1 MRKKPNRVKRWGA
14 VLLAVILLLGC
25 ALAGAEERTQTN
37 AEIVEQLESRE
48 KTGSGEA
55 SGALEM
61 LKTLGE
67 ILISEDF
74 RSLLEYEDVKE
85 VFNEIILET
94 TLWLYENRPVTIKI
108 LRELGLSEK
117 ETVIVE
123 KLWDSLDR
131 IINSMEFY
139 LETEDGKA
147 LQSSYTA
154 LTESNAFQRVWEDF
168 VKLVKKEDLQDL
180 LKTLKGSLEGQLEEA
195 RAFIDAT
202 IVEGET
208 GEQVEEKLS
217 RFQEK
222 FNRIVEERGGDP
234 QAIALTT
241 GMQIFARVAES
252 DWAKN
257 SMPDLMEQEALWT
270 FLEQLE
276 NLLNSP
282 IMETAKQEMINL
294 LQDEE
299 IMDYLT
305 ELINGMVG
313 IIREQNE
320 IEAEK
325 KAVTTETT
333 NATESEATE
342 AETTQENPS

>member
-55 SGALEM
+55 GGALEM

-131 IINSMEFY
+131 IINSMEVY

-180 LKTLKGSLEGQLEEA
+180 LKTLKGALEGQLEEA

-208 GEQVEEKLS
+208 SEQVEEKLS

-257 SMPDLMEQEALWT
+257 SMPDLMEEEALWT

-299 IMDYLT
+299 IRDYLT

-313 IIREQNE
+313 IVREQNE

>member
-55 SGALEM
+55 GGALEM

-108 LRELGLSEK
+108 LRELGISEK

-131 IINSMEFY
+131 IINSMEVY

-180 LKTLKGSLEGQLEEA
+180 LKTLNGALEGQLEET

-208 GEQVEEKLS
+208 SEQVEEKLS

-257 SMPDLMEQEALWT
+257 SMPDLMEEEALWT

-299 IMDYLT
+299 IRDYLT

-313 IIREQNE
+313 IVREQNE